1 MSENLNSELLSTTD
15 GQSELNPLQST
26 EVRSVENTATQE
38 ETTEEIRITTLDMA
52 EETEPAADDQEL
64 EQLDDDEQTARFNA
78 LSKDELIAEARK
90 LLEETDIEAA
100 LKTLKAVKLAL
111 DVVLQEEFNTALN
124 KFIEEGGEKDDFEFK
139 TTLSVRDTFDD
150 VYRTLKKRKADE
162 KARQEAERLDNLK
175 KKEDILSHI
184 KKLVEEEET
193 EGSLKQLKELQTE
206 FKQIRNVPKEQV
218 DRLWETYHILVHKF
232 YDRLSIFNELKD
244 LDRKKNLGLK
254 IDLIQKV
261 SELTHENSAKRAIIL
276 LKKYQ
281 EEWRGIGPVP
291 AESNDE
297 IWNRFRQQCD
307 VVYSMIKAV
316 QAEQEKVREANLDAK
331 KAVLVK
337 ALELSNF
344 TSQKPKEWVQQTDAA
359 NRLMEEWKQIG
370 MVPLKQRESLWEEF
384 RNARNR
390 FYTNKNN
397 FFKHLQAERS
407 KNLKQKAE
415 LCEKAEA
422 IAGNPVDWMKQT
434 DELKKLQDTWKNV
447 GFIHDKLSEPIWKRF
462 RAACDLFFEKKAA
475 HFASQVEEQKQ
486 NLVAKQ
492 SLIEQ
497 LEALLNKEDG
507 PGIIDELKNIQENWN
522 KLGFV
527 PLSEKEKISKQYNEL
542 NDKVFQKFKQASDA
556 VKTMREQG
564 HLEALLQSPNGL
576 QKVKR
581 EERIVIERIKGL
593 QNDILTWDNNMGF
606 FSKSNKGEN
615 PMAKQIEE
623 KIAIAQKHIAQ
634 LEEKLKR
641 IRSVIKKAST
651 QPQA

>member
-1 MSENLNSELLSTTD
+1 MSENLNSEMLSTTD
-15 GQSELNPLQST
+15 GQPELNPLPSA
-26 EVRSVENTATQE
+26 EVRMSESTAAD
-38 ETTEEIRITTLDMA
+38 TTEEIRITTLDMA
-52 EETEPAADDQEL
+52 EDAEHNADDQEL
-64 EQLDDDEQTARFNA
+64 DQLDEEEHTVRFNT

-90 LLEETDIEAA
+90 LLDETDTEAA
-100 LKTLKAVKLAL
+100 LKTLKSVKLAL
-111 DVVLQEEFNTALN
+111 DVALQEEYNTALN
-124 KFIEEGGEKDDFEFK
+124 TFIEEGGEKDDFEFK
-139 TTLSVRDTFDD
+139 SNLSIRDTFDD

-162 KARQEAERLDNLK
+162 KARQEAERLENLK
-175 KKEDILSHI
+175 KKEEILGRI
-184 KKLVEEEET
+184 KQLAEEEEN

-206 FKQIRNVPKEQV
+206 FKQIRNIPKEHV

-261 SELTHENSAKRAIIL
+261 SELTQETSAKRAIIL

-307 VVYSMIKAV
+307 AVYSMIKAV
-316 QAEQEKVREANLDAK
+316 QAEQEKIREANLEAK
-331 KAVLVK
+331 KAVLVQ

-344 TSQKPKEWVQQTDAA
+344 NSQKPKEWVQQTDTA
-359 NRLMEEWKQIG
+359 NRLMEEWKKIG
-370 MVPLKQRESLWEEF
+370 MVPLKQRESLWDEF

-390 FYTNKNN
+390 FYANKNT
-397 FFKHLQAERS
+397 FFKTLQAERT
-407 KNLKQKAE
+407 KNLKLKTD

-422 IAGNPVDWMKQT
+422 IAANPVDWMKQT

-447 GFIHDKLSEPIWKRF
+447 GYIHDKLSEPIWKRF
-462 RAACDLFFEKKAA
+462 RTACDLFFEKKAA
-475 HFASQVEEQKQ
+475 HFATQVEEQKQ

-492 SLIEQ
+492 SLILQ

-556 VKTMREQG
+556 VKTIREQG

-581 EERIVIERIKGL
+581 EERILIERIKGL

-606 FSKSNKGEN
+606 FSKGNKGEN

-623 KIAIAQKHIAQ
+623 KIAVTQKHMAQ

-641 IRSVIKKAST
+641 IRSIIKNASSY
-651 QPQA
+651 PQA

>member
-1 MSENLNSELLSTTD
+1 MSENLNSEMLSTTD
-15 GQSELNPLQST
+15 GQPELNPLPSA
-26 EVRSVENTATQE
+26 EVRMSESTAAD
-38 ETTEEIRITTLDMA
+38 TTEEIRITTLDMA
-52 EETEPAADDQEL
+52 EDAEHNADDQEL
-64 EQLDDDEQTARFNA
+64 DQMDEEEHTVRFNT

-90 LLEETDIEAA
+90 LLDETDTEAA
-100 LKTLKAVKLAL
+100 LKTLKSVKLAL
-111 DVVLQEEFNTALN
+111 DVALQEEYNTALN
-124 KFIEEGGEKDDFEFK
+124 TFIEEGGEKDDFEFK
-139 TTLSVRDTFDD
+139 SNLSIRDTFDD

-162 KARQEAERLDNLK
+162 KARQEAERLENLK
-175 KKEDILSHI
+175 KKEEILGRI
-184 KKLVEEEET
+184 KQLAEEEEN

-206 FKQIRNVPKEQV
+206 FKQIRNIPKEHV

-261 SELTHENSAKRAIIL
+261 SELTQETSAKRAIIL

-291 AESNDE
+291 TESNDE

-307 VVYSMIKAV
+307 AVYSMIKAV
-316 QAEQEKVREANLDAK
+316 QAEQEKIREANLEAK
-331 KAVLVK
+331 KAVLVQ

-344 TSQKPKEWVQQTDAA
+344 NSQKPKEWVQQTDTA
-359 NRLMEEWKQIG
+359 NRLMEEWKKIG
-370 MVPLKQRESLWEEF
+370 MVPLKQRESLWDEF

-390 FYTNKNN
+390 FYANKNT
-397 FFKHLQAERS
+397 FFKTLQAERT
-407 KNLKQKAE
+407 KNLKLKTD

-422 IAGNPVDWMKQT
+422 IAANPVDWMKQT

-447 GFIHDKLSEPIWKRF
+447 GYIHDKLSEPIWKRF
-462 RAACDLFFEKKAA
+462 RTACDLFFEKKAA
-475 HFASQVEEQKQ
+475 HFATQVEEQKQ

-492 SLIEQ
+492 SLILQ

-556 VKTMREQG
+556 VKTIREQG

-581 EERIVIERIKGL
+581 EERILIERIKGL

-606 FSKSNKGEN
+606 FSKGNKGEN

-623 KIAIAQKHIAQ
+623 KIAVAQKHMAQ

-641 IRSVIKKAST
+641 IRSIIKNASSY
-651 QPQA
+651 PQA

>member
-1 MSENLNSELLSTTD
+1 MSENLNSEMLSTTD
-15 GQSELNPLQST
+15 GQPELNPLPSA
-26 EVRSVENTATQE
+26 EVRMSESTAAD
-38 ETTEEIRITTLDMA
+38 TTEEIRITTLDMA
-52 EETEPAADDQEL
+52 EDAEHNADDQEL
-64 EQLDDDEQTARFNA
+64 DQLDEEEHTVRFNT

-90 LLEETDIEAA
+90 LLDETDTEAA
-100 LKTLKAVKLAL
+100 LKTLKSVKLAL
-111 DVVLQEEFNTALN
+111 DVALQEEYNTALN
-124 KFIEEGGEKDDFEFK
+124 TFIEEGGEKDDFEFK
-139 TTLSVRDTFDD
+139 SNLSIRDTFDD
-150 VYRTLKKRKADE
+150 VYRSLKKRKADE
-162 KARQEAERLDNLK
+162 KARQEAERLENLK
-175 KKEDILSHI
+175 KKEEILGRI
-184 KKLVEEEET
+184 KQLAEEEET

-206 FKQIRNVPKEQV
+206 FKQIRNIPKEHV
-218 DRLWETYHILVHKF
+218 DRLWETYHFLVHKF

-244 LDRKKNLGLK
+244 LDRKKNLGQK

-261 SELTHENSAKRAIIL
+261 SELTQETSAKRAIIL

-307 VVYSMIKAV
+307 AVYSMIKAV
-316 QAEQEKVREANLDAK
+316 QAEQEKIREANLEAK
-331 KAVLVK
+331 KAVLVQ

-344 TSQKPKEWVQQTDAA
+344 NSQKPKEWVQQTDTA
-359 NRLMEEWKQIG
+359 NRLMEEWKKIG
-370 MVPLKQRESLWEEF
+370 MVPLKQRESLWDEF

-390 FYTNKNN
+390 FYANKNT
-397 FFKHLQAERS
+397 FFKTLQAERT
-407 KNLKQKAE
+407 KNLKLKTD

-422 IAGNPVDWMKQT
+422 IAANPVDWMKQT

-447 GFIHDKLSEPIWKRF
+447 GYIHDKLSEPIWKRF
-462 RAACDLFFEKKAA
+462 RTACDLFFEKKAA
-475 HFASQVEEQKQ
+475 HFATQVEEQKQ

-492 SLIEQ
+492 SLIVQ

-556 VKTMREQG
+556 VKTIREQG

-581 EERIVIERIKGL
+581 EERILIERIKGL

-606 FSKSNKGEN
+606 FSKGNKGEN

-623 KIAIAQKHIAQ
+623 KIAVAQKHMAQ

-641 IRSVIKKAST
+641 IRSIIKNASSY
-651 QPQA
+651 PQA

>member
-1 MSENLNSELLSTTD
+1 MSENLNSEMLSTTD
-15 GQSELNPLQST
+15 GQPELNPLPSA
-26 EVRSVENTATQE
+26 EVRMSESTAAD
-38 ETTEEIRITTLDMA
+38 TTEEIRITTLDMA
-52 EETEPAADDQEL
+52 EDAEHNADDQEL
-64 EQLDDDEQTARFNA
+64 DQLDEEEHTVRFNT

-90 LLEETDIEAA
+90 LLDETDTEAA
-100 LKTLKAVKLAL
+100 LKTLKSVKLAL
-111 DVVLQEEFNTALN
+111 DVALQEEYNTALN
-124 KFIEEGGEKDDFEFK
+124 TFIEEGGEKDDFEFK
-139 TTLSVRDTFDD
+139 SNLSIRDTFDD

-162 KARQEAERLDNLK
+162 KARQEAERLENLK
-175 KKEDILSHI
+175 KKEEILGRI
-184 KKLVEEEET
+184 KQLAEEEEN

-206 FKQIRNVPKEQV
+206 FKQIRNIPKEHV

-261 SELTHENSAKRAIIL
+261 SELTQETSAKRAIIL

-307 VVYSMIKAV
+307 AVYSMIKAV
-316 QAEQEKVREANLDAK
+316 QAEQEKIREANLEAK
-331 KAVLVK
+331 KAVLVQ

-344 TSQKPKEWVQQTDAA
+344 NSQKPKEWVQQTDTA
-359 NRLMEEWKQIG
+359 NRLMEEWKKIG
-370 MVPLKQRESLWEEF
+370 MVPLKQRESLWDEF

-390 FYTNKNN
+390 FYANKNT
-397 FFKHLQAERS
+397 FFKTLQAERT
-407 KNLKQKAE
+407 KNLKLKTD

-422 IAGNPVDWMKQT
+422 IAANPVDWMKQT

-447 GFIHDKLSEPIWKRF
+447 GYIHDKLSEPIWKRF
-462 RAACDLFFEKKAA
+462 RTACDLFFEKKAA
-475 HFASQVEEQKQ
+475 HFATQVEEQKQ

-492 SLIEQ
+492 SLILQ

-527 PLSEKEKISKQYNEL
+527 P
-542 NDKVFQKFKQASDA
+542 
-556 VKTMREQG
+556 
-564 HLEALLQSPNGL
+564 
-576 QKVKR
+576 
-581 EERIVIERIKGL
+581 
-593 QNDILTWDNNMGF
+593 
-606 FSKSNKGEN
+606 
-615 PMAKQIEE
+615 
-623 KIAIAQKHIAQ
+623 
-634 LEEKLKR
+634 
-641 IRSVIKKAST
+641 
-651 QPQA
+651 

>member
-1 MSENLNSELLSTTD
+1 MSENLNSEMLSTTD
-15 GQSELNPLQST
+15 GQPELNPLPSA
-26 EVRSVENTATQE
+26 EVRMSESTAAD
-38 ETTEEIRITTLDMA
+38 TTEEIRITTLDMA
-52 EETEPAADDQEL
+52 EDAEHNADDQEL
-64 EQLDDDEQTARFNA
+64 DQLDEEEHTVRFNT

-90 LLEETDIEAA
+90 LLDETDTEAA
-100 LKTLKAVKLAL
+100 LKTLKSVKLAL
-111 DVVLQEEFNTALN
+111 DVALQEEYNTALN
-124 KFIEEGGEKDDFEFK
+124 TFIEEGGEKDDFEFK
-139 TTLSVRDTFDD
+139 SNLSIRDTFDD

-162 KARQEAERLDNLK
+162 KARQEAERLENLK
-175 KKEDILSHI
+175 KKEEILGRI
-184 KKLVEEEET
+184 KQLAEEEEN

-206 FKQIRNVPKEQV
+206 FKQIRNIPKEHV

-261 SELTHENSAKRAIIL
+261 SELTQETSAKRAIIL

-307 VVYSMIKAV
+307 AVYSMIKAV
-316 QAEQEKVREANLDAK
+316 QAEQEKIREANLEAK
-331 KAVLVK
+331 KAVLVQ

-344 TSQKPKEWVQQTDAA
+344 NSQKPKEWVQQTDTA
-359 NRLMEEWKQIG
+359 NRLMEEWKKIG
-370 MVPLKQRESLWEEF
+370 MVPLKQRESLWDEF

-390 FYTNKNN
+390 FYANKNT
-397 FFKHLQAERS
+397 FFKTLQAERT
-407 KNLKQKAE
+407 KNLKLKTD

-422 IAGNPVDWMKQT
+422 IAANPVDWMKQT

-447 GFIHDKLSEPIWKRF
+447 GYIHDKLSEPIWKRF
-462 RAACDLFFEKKAA
+462 RTACDLFFEKKAA
-475 HFASQVEEQKQ
+475 HFATQVEEQKQ

-492 SLIEQ
+492 SLILQ

-556 VKTMREQG
+556 VKTIREQG

-581 EERIVIERIKGL
+581 EERILIERIKGL

-606 FSKSNKGEN
+606 FSKGNKGEN

-623 KIAIAQKHIAQ
+623 KIAVAQKHMAQ

-641 IRSVIKKAST
+641 IRSIIKNASSY
-651 QPQA
+651 PQA

>member
-1 MSENLNSELLSTTD
+1 MSENLNSEMLSTTD
-15 GQSELNPLQST
+15 GQPELNPLPSV
-26 EVRSVENTATQE
+26 EVRVSESTAADTI
-38 ETTEEIRITTLDMA
+38 EEIRITTLDMA
-52 EETEPAADDQEL
+52 EDAEHNADDQEL
-64 EQLDDDEQTARFNA
+64 DQLDEEEHTVRFNT

-90 LLEETDIEAA
+90 LLDETDTEAA
-100 LKTLKAVKLAL
+100 LKTLKSVKLAL
-111 DVVLQEEFNTALN
+111 DVALQEEYNTALN
-124 KFIEEGGEKDDFEFK
+124 TFIEEGGEKDDFEFK
-139 TTLSVRDTFDD
+139 SNLSIRDTFDD
-150 VYRTLKKRKADE
+150 VYRSLKKRKADE
-162 KARQEAERLDNLK
+162 KARQEAERLENLK
-175 KKEDILSHI
+175 KKEEILGRI
-184 KKLVEEEET
+184 KQLAEEEEN

-206 FKQIRNVPKEQV
+206 FKQIRNIPKEHV

-261 SELTHENSAKRAIIL
+261 SELTQETSAKRAIIL

-307 VVYSMIKAV
+307 AVYSMIKAV
-316 QAEQEKVREANLDAK
+316 QAEQEKIREANLEAK
-331 KAVLVK
+331 KAVLVQ

-344 TSQKPKEWVQQTDAA
+344 NSQKPKEWVQQTDTA
-359 NRLMEEWKQIG
+359 NRLMEEWKKIG
-370 MVPLKQRESLWEEF
+370 MVPLKQRESLWDEF

-390 FYTNKNN
+390 FYANKNT
-397 FFKHLQAERS
+397 FFKTLQAERT
-407 KNLKQKAE
+407 KNLKLKTD

-422 IAGNPVDWMKQT
+422 IAANPVDWMKQT

-447 GFIHDKLSEPIWKRF
+447 GYIHDKLSEPIWKRF
-462 RAACDLFFEKKAA
+462 RTACDLFFEKKAA
-475 HFASQVEEQKQ
+475 HFATQVEEQKQ

-492 SLIEQ
+492 SLILQ

-556 VKTMREQG
+556 VKTIREQG

-581 EERIVIERIKGL
+581 EERILIERIKGL

-606 FSKSNKGEN
+606 FSKGNKGEN

-623 KIAIAQKHIAQ
+623 KIAVAQKHMAQ

-641 IRSVIKKAST
+641 IRSIIKNASSY
-651 QPQA
+651 PQA